1 MSFFI
6 FFVSAIQ
13 CERPR
18 LSHLLT
24 TKFPNKQ
31 FYQYNE
37 TVEWSCSVGFTLIG
51 QPVQRCQQIGD
62 FQRNAPYCKGKR
74 NPHACLYVWFD
85 FLFVL
90 SCGDNKKIIGDYK
103 TGLNQF
109 KVFKKFF
116 EPLDTFGGHDCFKV
130 LLPKTVRIVT
140 LHYVPVLTL
149 LDCAIKASI
158 TFEQLVKIYISVNN
172 IL

>member
-37 TVEWSCSVGFTLIG
+37 TIEWSCSVGFTLIG
-51 QPVQRCQQIGD
+51 QPAQRCQQIGD
-62 FQRNAPYCKGKR
+62 FQRNAPYCKGKKS
-74 NPHACLYVWFD
+74 PHACLYVWFY

-103 TGLNQF
+103 TGLN
-109 KVFKKFF
+109 
-116 EPLDTFGGHDCFKV
+116 PFKV
-130 LLPKTVRIVT
+130 LSFLNP
-140 LHYVPVLTL
+140 
-149 LDCAIKASI
+149 
-158 TFEQLVKIYISVNN
+158 
-172 IL
+172 